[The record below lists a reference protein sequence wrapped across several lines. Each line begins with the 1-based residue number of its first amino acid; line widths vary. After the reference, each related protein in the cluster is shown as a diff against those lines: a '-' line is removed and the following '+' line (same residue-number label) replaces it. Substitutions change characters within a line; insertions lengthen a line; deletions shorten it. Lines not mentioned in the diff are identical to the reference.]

1 MSGKN
6 NPIRA
11 TQEMSEK
18 NEKWVGKVE
27 PELYKID
34 TLFN

>member
-27 PELYKID
+27 PPII
-34 TLFN
+34 